1 MREQP
6 LALGKRHSKDI
17 ARDELCGIGLGGGDG
32 DLRPCLGIEHAIGLS
47 CNGRAH
53 HVDDGSR
60 HDLLLFGKAQS
71 RQRIRRLARLT
82 DRNDERIG
90 RQNGIAVTK
99 LGSELHAARNAGD
112 PLQHILRHKARMIG
126 RPARHDDD
134 LGNILE
140 ILLCKA
146 VDIEL
151 HRPVARECVERI
163 LDDARLLADLLHHE
177 VLISALFGTLR
188 IPIDVDLAFVDD
200 IAVEIVERGLARLQA
215 RHLQVVDI
223 VDVARMLE
231 HGRHIGGKI
240 GVLVRDTDDHRAVL
254 AGDIDLIGMIR
265 KEDRKGISSPHAHH
279 CLGECIDG
287 PHFIFFI
294 VVIYELDEHF
304 RVRLGIEGIAVI
316 EELFLDLAVVLDDAV
331 VDTHDAAVIAAMG
344 MSVGLRRV
352 AVRRPARVPDAAAAA
367 DRDRLQLLL
376 EVLEL
381 ALGLDDLRGPPM
393 IANSDARRV
402 IAPVF
407 ELFKAAQQDGRRLSF
422 ADISDDP
429 AHIPLLSLRPLRNP
443 WHG

>member
-1 MREQP
+1 MRKQP

-32 DLRPCLGIEHAIGLS
+32 DLRPRLCIEHAVGLS

-71 RQRIRRLARLT
+71 RQRIRRLTRLT
-82 DRNDERIG
+82 DRNNERIG
-90 RQNGIAVTK
+90 RQNWIAVTE
-99 LGSELHAARNAGD
+99 LGGELHAAGNARD
-112 PLQHILRHKARMIG
+112 LLQHILRHKTCMIG
-126 RPARHDDD
+126 RAARHDDD
-134 LGNILE
+134 LGNIFE

-177 VLISALFGTLR
+177 VLIAALFGALC
-188 IPIDVDLAFVDD
+188 IPIDMDLAFVDD
-200 IAVEIVERGLARLQA
+200 VAVEIIERGLTRLQA
-215 RHLQVVDI
+215 RHLQVVDV

-254 AGDIDLIGMIR
+254 AGDIDLIGIVR
-265 KEDRKGISSPHAHH
+265 KEDGKRVCSPHAHH
-279 CLGECIDG
+279 RLGERIDG
-287 PHFIFFI
+287 PHFIFLI

-304 RVRLGIEGIAVI
+304 RVRLGIEGIAVMQ
-316 EELFLDLAVVLDDAV
+316 EFFLDLAIVFDDAV
-331 VDTHDAAVIAAMG
+331 VDAHDAAVIAAMG
-344 MSVGLRRV
+344 MGVGLRRV

-367 DRDRLQLLL
+367 DRERLQLLL
-376 EVLEL
+376 KVLEL

-407 ELFKAAQQDGRRLSF
+407 QFLQAADQDGRRLSF

-429 AHIPLLSLRPLRNP
+429 AHIPLLSLRPLRSP

>member
-1 MREQP
+1 
-6 LALGKRHSKDI
+6 
-17 ARDELCGIGLGGGDG
+17 
-32 DLRPCLGIEHAIGLS
+32 
-47 CNGRAH
+47 
-53 HVDDGSR
+53 
-60 HDLLLFGKAQS
+60 
-71 RQRIRRLARLT
+71 
-82 DRNDERIG
+82 
-90 RQNGIAVTK
+90 
-99 LGSELHAARNAGD
+99 
-112 PLQHILRHKARMIG
+112 MIG

-177 VLISALFGTLR
+177 VLIAALFGALC
-188 IPIDVDLAFVDD
+188 IPIDMDLAFVDD
-200 IAVEIVERGLARLQA
+200 VAVEVIECGFPRLQA
-215 RHLQVVDI
+215 RHLQIVDI

-254 AGDIDLIGMIR
+254 AGDINLIGIVR
-265 KEDRKGISSPHAHH
+265 KEDGKGISSPHAHH
-279 CLGECIDG
+279 RLGERVDG

-304 RVRLGIEGIAVI
+304 RVRLGIKGIAVMQ
-316 EELFLDLAVVLDDAV
+316 ELFLDLAVVFDDAV
-331 VDTHDAAVIAAMG
+331 VDTHDAAVVAAMG
-344 MSVGLRRV
+344 VGVGLRRV
-352 AVRRPARVPDAAAAA
+352 AVRRPARVADAAAAA

-381 ALGLDDLRGPPM
+381 ALGFDDLRGRTVT
-393 IANSDARRV
+393 ADGDARRV
-402 IAPVF
+402 IPSVF
-407 ELFKAAQQDGRRLSF
+407 ELFQAADENGRRLSF

-429 AHIPLLSLRPLRNP
+429 AHILSPLSFRPLRSP

>member
-1 MREQP
+1 
-6 LALGKRHSKDI
+6 
-17 ARDELCGIGLGGGDG
+17 
-32 DLRPCLGIEHAIGLS
+32 
-47 CNGRAH
+47 
-53 HVDDGSR
+53 
-60 HDLLLFGKAQS
+60 
-71 RQRIRRLARLT
+71 
-82 DRNDERIG
+82 
-90 RQNGIAVTK
+90 
-99 LGSELHAARNAGD
+99 
-112 PLQHILRHKARMIG
+112 MIG
-126 RPARHDDD
+126 RAARHDDD

-140 ILLCKA
+140 ILFGKA

-151 HRPVARECVERI
+151 HRPVARERVERI

-254 AGDIDLIGMIR
+254 AGDIDLIGIVR
-265 KEDRKGISSPHAHH
+265 KEDGKGISSPHAHH
-279 CLGECIDG
+279 RLGERVDG
-287 PHFIFFI
+287 PHFVFFI

-304 RVRLGIEGIAVI
+304 RVRLGIEGIAVMQ
-316 EELFLDLAVVLDDAV
+316 EFFLDLAVVFDDAV
-331 VDTHDAAVIAAMG
+331 VDSHDAAVIAAMG

-352 AVRRPARVPDAAAAA
+352 AVRRPARVADAAAAA
-367 DRDRLQLLL
+367 DRERLQLLL

-381 ALGLDDLRGPPM
+381 ALGFDDLRGSPLP
-393 IANSDARRV
+393 ADGDARRV
-402 IAPVF
+402 ISSVL

-429 AHIPLLSLRPLRNP
+429 AHIPSSLTQAAS
-443 WHG
+443 